1 MKGFEF
7 LPHTADIM
15 IKSWGRSLEEAFSE
29 VARALFEVIT
39 DTESVTP
46 STEVKVEVCGY
57 DLENLL
63 YRWLEELLYHH
74 DVHNMVFSK
83 FYIEYISEGS
93 GERQYCLH
101 GKALGEEFNR
111 DKHESRTVV
120 KAITYHQMRIWR
132 ENNLYYLTVVVD
144 I

>member
-15 IKSWGRSLEEAFSE
+15 IKSWGGSLEEAFSE
-29 VARALFEVIT
+29 AAKALFEIIT
-39 DTESVTP
+39 DTKRVTP
-46 STEVKVEVCGY
+46 STKIEIEICGY

-63 YRWLEELLYHH
+63 YKWLEELLYHH
-74 DVHNMVFSK
+74 DAHNMVFSE
-83 FYIEYISEGS
+83 FYIEYINETDN
-93 GERQYCLH
+93 EKQYCLH
-101 GKALGEEFNR
+101 GKALGEKFDR

-120 KAITYHQMRIWR
+120 KAITYHQMKIWR